1 MLRHV
6 FRTVLLA
13 AAVAMAGGNAR
24 AGDTTLSADLLE
36 KVRID
41 GMLREWPRAVVK
53 LNEEISG
60 SPSGRDP
67 RVSAVFGYDDQNLYV
82 AMKVRDEKFVRTR
95 GYGKREDHAVVIVAF
110 PSKGGSYSTS
120 QVLLYPGL
128 PGKIAGVVKTSG
140 GGKVPGAKI
149 VEAPMDGGY
158 TFEAQ
163 IPWKTFRQARRW
175 RVGLRGAIRFVD
187 VDKPGKVHAI
197 IGTSSSS
204 SGRSLPRL
212 LLQAERGL
220 EEDIRHNDLGQA
232 NKVLFGDVAGDAL
245 IERVAIYQNYLTIV
259 GPGYMKGKQFFYGE
273 LGVPDYS
280 SITRFELRDVD
291 GNGKDEIVLQKR
303 LGGTDTYREVL
314 IVERIPKSG
323 APEPIFLHDVAI
335 VTPEGTIR
343 NQVRFSK
350 GRRGLAITISQD
362 EADWEDQAPFR
373 GATQEDI
380 PSTLLPWETIGSR
393 TYEWDGSSFVKS
405 REKKT
410 QAKKPRKS
418 KKPKREREGPP
429 APPPPRPPN
438 PEELLEKVYALY
450 RKDRKMK
457 KAEPRFDFVTDVA
470 ADEQMERV
478 IVHERDL
485 VVWGPGFMDGGT
497 YTYTTMG
504 FADPADILHVTARD
518 LTGDGKA
525 EIMARG
531 VLRAEASEEL
541 GGATVERHAVFIYKV
556 VGNRMQRVLA
566 VETGRALGHNRVLG
580 VMAFRS
586 GSGGSTIEL
595 RPGHAAGWT
604 KRTYP
609 FPEDTETA
617 GGLEPVPLPWS
628 SWSHT
633 YRFDG
638 STFARE

>member
-13 AAVAMAGGNAR
+13 TAVAMAGGNAR
-24 AGDTTLSADLLE
+24 AGGRTLSADLLE

-41 GMLREWPRAVVK
+41 GMLREWPRAIVK
-53 LNEEISG
+53 LNEKISG
-60 SPSGRDP
+60 KPSRSDP
-67 RVSAVFGYDDQNLYV
+67 RVSAVLGYDDKNLYV
-82 AMKVRDEKFVRTR
+82 AMKVYDEKLVRTR

-128 PGKIAGVVKTSG
+128 PGKIGGVVKTSG
-140 GGKVPGAKI
+140 GGKVRGAKI

-163 IPWKTFRQARRW
+163 IPWATFRPARRW
-175 RVGLRGAIRFVD
+175 RVGLRGALQFVD
-187 VDKPGKVHAI
+187 VDEPGKVQAI

-204 SGRSLPRL
+204 GGSSLPRL

-220 EEDIRHNDLGQA
+220 EEDIRHNDLGKPD
-232 NKVLFGDVAGDAL
+232 KVLFGDVAGDAL
-245 IERVAIYQNYLTIV
+245 IERVAIYKNYLTIV

-280 SITRFELRDVD
+280 RITRFELRDVD
-291 GNGKDEIVLQKR
+291 GNGKDEIVIQKR

-314 IVERIPKSG
+314 IVQRIPKSG

-335 VTPEGTIR
+335 VTPEGTVR
-343 NQVRFSK
+343 NKVQFSK
-350 GRRGLAITISQD
+350 GRRGQAITISQD
-362 EADWEDQAPFR
+362 EADWADKAPFM
-373 GATQEDI
+373 GAKQEDI

-393 TYEWDGSSFVKS
+393 TFEWDGSNFVQS
-405 REKKT
+405 REKKS
-410 QAKKPRKS
+410 QPKKPRKS
-418 KKPKREREGPP
+418 DKPKREGPP

-438 PEELLEKVYALY
+438 PEELLEKVYTLY

-485 VVWGPGFMDGGT
+485 VVWGPGFMDGAT

-504 FADPADILHVTARD
+504 FASPEDILHVTARD

-531 VLRAEASEEL
+531 VLHAEASEEL
-541 GGATVERHAVFIYKV
+541 GGATVDRHAVFVYKV

-566 VETGRALGHNRVLG
+566 AETGRALGNNRVLG
-580 VMAFRS
+580 VMTFR
-586 GSGGSTIEL
+586 GSTIEL
-595 RPGHAAGWT
+595 RPGLAVGWT

-609 FPEDTETA
+609 FPEDTEPG
-617 GGLEPVPLPWS
+617 GGLEPLPLPWS
-628 SWSHT
+628 DWSHT

-638 STFARE
+638 STFSRE